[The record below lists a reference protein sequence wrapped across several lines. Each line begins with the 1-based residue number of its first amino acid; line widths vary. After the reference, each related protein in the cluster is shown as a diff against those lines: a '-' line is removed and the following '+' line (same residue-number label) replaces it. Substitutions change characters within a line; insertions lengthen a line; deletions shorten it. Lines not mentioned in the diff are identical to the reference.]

1 MYVFNMYIFSN
12 KSYVFS
18 IRFHGLVTV
27 SRVFDFFQLLSRFQ
41 VCFFCFCF
49 GIFMGWGLFRGL
61 GTFSWIGDRFK
72 CNGLFHE
79 FGIV

>member
-41 VCFFCFCF
+41 VCFFVFVLDFLWVGDCF
-49 GIFMGWGLFRGL
+49 
-61 GTFSWIGDRFK
+61 
-72 CNGLFHE
+72 E
-79 FGIV
+79 V